1 MSTYLLAQANL
12 ILLQKLSRVLKYSLT
27 HVKKYRI
34 NKSTLDITLFG
45 AVMPRFKNKKCCMLD
60 NLCSGK
66 RAKIRCH
73 HAKGAVRQRLLDL
86 GFVPESEIDIV
97 RRAPLGDP
105 IQCKVANYNVTLRK
119 SEASLI
125 EVEDV

>member
-1 MSTYLLAQANL
+1 MLGD
-12 ILLQKLSRVLKYSLT
+12 
-27 HVKKYRI
+27 VKPGRKAR
-34 NKSTLDITLFG
+34 
-45 AVMPRFKNKKCCMLD
+45 
-60 NLCSGK
+60 
-66 RAKIRCH
+66 IRCH

-86 GFVPESEIDIV
+86 GFVPESEVDII

-125 EVEDV
+125 EVEDI

>member
-1 MSTYLLAQANL
+1 
-12 ILLQKLSRVLKYSLT
+12 
-27 HVKKYRI
+27 
-34 NKSTLDITLFG
+34 
-45 AVMPRFKNKKCCMLD
+45 MPRNRNRNCRMLVD
-60 NLCSGK
+60 MKPGRK
-66 RAKIRCH
+66 ARIRCH

-86 GFVPESEIDIV
+86 GFVPDSEVDII

-119 SEASLI
+119 SEAALI